1 MRKLAAFA
9 FSFAAAILVAV
20 YFLPTEYVLYT
31 AVVLA
36 VSGCVGLAFKNDFG
50 KRLTIIL
57 LAAALGLT
65 WFSAYNALF
74 REPAAKYDG
83 MTARISAEITDYSE
97 VYDYGTRVQ
106 ANVVIDGKSYK
117 SLLYFYAESLELVPG
132 DIISANAEI
141 SLADTMHGERTLY
154 YAANGYTLKAAVFD
168 TPNVL
173 HSHDT
178 PLKYYPA
185 KVSKL
190 FEEMLDQLYPEFES
204 SFMKALLLGKDQYVP
219 DDFMYD
225 MERSGLTHV
234 FVVSGLHI
242 GFLISII
249 SLLTKRRRLT
259 AAIAVP
265 VILFFSAMS
274 GFTPSVCRASLMY
287 LMVISA
293 PLFYR
298 DSDGLTNISLALL
311 LLLIINPMSIAN
323 MAFQLSFACCLG
335 ISLFS
340 PSIYRWLTGT
350 KPVVLLA
357 DTRLCSS
364 KAGHYVLNF
373 IKSSLCSSFGVLVP
387 SVPIIAL
394 YYGTICVIS
403 PLSNLLT
410 LWAFSLCFITGMIS
424 LPIAFVSVKLGLIA
438 AIIPTI
444 FIRYISW
451 MVSLLCKIPFAT
463 VPSTFFTYKVWLV
476 FVYAVI
482 IFSVIFKNKRP
493 FIQIFCC
500 ILTFAAAFTVSRMY
514 FTECDLIFTAL
525 DVGQGQCLAASSR
538 GETIVIDCG
547 GTESPEEA
555 LKSYLN
561 SQGSDHIDMLIVT
574 HYHSDHAKYIP
585 DVINNIDVETVVI
598 PDVVDETGLRYEIIQ
613 TAKVNQCETI
623 ILKNDAFVDFGT
635 SGIKIFSPLGGETAN
650 EQCLSMVISHENYDI
665 LVTADMDETL
675 ENLLVATRTLPDVE
689 VLIAGH
695 HGSKLSTGE
704 NLLKTVDP
712 ETAIISVG
720 HNSYGHPAD
729 ETLYRLEAFG
739 VSVMRTDELGNITIR
754 K

>member
-1 MRKLAAFA
+1 MRKLATFA
-9 FSFAAAILVAV
+9 FSFAAAVLVAV
-20 YFLPTEYVLYT
+20 YFLPSEYVLYI

-36 VSGCVGLAFKNDFG
+36 ASGCFGFVFKNDFG

-57 LAAALGLT
+57 LAAAVGLT

-74 REPAAKYDG
+74 RKPAAEYDG
-83 MTARISAEITDYSE
+83 MTARISAEVSDYSE

-106 ANVVIDGKSYK
+106 ANVVIDSKSFK
-117 SLLYFYAESLELVPG
+117 SLVYFYGQSINLVPG
-132 DIISANAEI
+132 DIISANAEM

-154 YAANGYTLKAAVFD
+154 YAANGYTLKAAIFE

-173 HSHDT
+173 HSDDT
-178 PLKYYPA
+178 RLKYYPA

-190 FEEMLDQLYPEFES
+190 FEEMLDRLYPEFES
-204 SFMKALLLGKDQYVP
+204 SFMKALLLGKDQYVS
-219 DDFMYD
+219 DDFMYN
-225 MERSGLTHV
+225 MERTGLTHV

-242 GFLISII
+242 GFLISLI
-249 SLLTKRRRLT
+249 SLFARRRRLT

-265 VILFFSAMS
+265 VILFFAAMS

-287 LMVISA
+287 LMVITA

-311 LLLIINPMSIAN
+311 LLLIINPMSVAN
-323 MAFQLSFACCLG
+323 MAFQLSFASCTG

-340 PSIYRWLTGT
+340 PSIYRWLTST
-350 KPVVLLA
+350 RPVVLLS
-357 DTRLCSS
+357 DTKICKT
-364 KAGHYVLNF
+364 KAGHYVFNF
-373 IKSSLCSSFGVLVP
+373 IKASLCSSFGVLVP
-387 SVPIIAL
+387 SIPIIAL
-394 YYGTICVIS
+394 YYGTVCVIS

-410 LWAFSLCFITGMIS
+410 LWAFSLCFVFGMIALPVAFLSVS
-424 LPIAFVSVKLGLIA
+424 LASVITYVPGIL
-438 AIIPTI
+438 
-444 FIRYISW
+444 IRYITW
-451 MVSLLCKIPFAT
+451 IVSLLCRIPFA
-463 VPSTFFTYKVWLV
+463 VIPVTFFTYKIWIV
-476 FVYAVI
+476 FIYAVI
-482 IFSVIFKNKRP
+482 ILSVVFKNKRP
-493 FIQIFCC
+493 FVQIVCC
-500 ILTFAAAFTVSRMY
+500 ILTFVAAFTVSRMY

-538 GETIVIDCG
+538 GETVVIDCG
-547 GTESPEEA
+547 GTESPEDA

-574 HYHSDHAKYIP
+574 HFHSDHAEYIP
-585 DVINNIDVETVVI
+585 DVINNFDVDTVVI
-598 PDVVDETGLRYEIIQ
+598 PDVIDETGQRYKIIQ
-613 TAKVNQCETI
+613 AAKANDCETI

-635 SGIKIFSPLGGETAN
+635 SCIEIFAPMGGDSAN

-665 LVTADMDETL
+665 LVTADMDVTL
-675 ENLLVATRTLPDVE
+675 ENLLIATHTLPDVE

-704 NLLKTVDP
+704 TLLKTVDP
-712 ETAIISVG
+712 ETAVISVG
-720 HNSYGHPAD
+720 YNSYGHPAN

-754 K
+754 R